1 MLSAFMQFKEEEG
14 YLRYAKNL
22 QANMKIDKNARNWL
36 AEHIDLVLRDDPIFE
51 KKGYV
56 QRALDS
62 VASVMKGYRDSA
74 VFTITVNLS
83 IFAMAIVI
91 GIDVNR
97 NLEFKRSANSPPGSN
112 LFDRANSVVTYFA
125 QAVFT
130 LEALIKILSEGSQPQ
145 RYFTGS
151 DGNWN
156 RLDFFVV
163 VVGFIDLSPASYI
176 FASFPMLTIR
186 LLRLFR
192 LFRIAR
198 TLPRLRSI
206 VDALINSFSSV
217 GWIVVLIVILNYI
230 MAIICMILFGA
241 NVQLFA

>member
-1 MLSAFMQFKEEEG
+1 MLGAFMQFKEEEG

-22 QANMKIDKNARNWL
+22 QANMKIDASARNWL
-36 AEHIDLVLRDDPIFE
+36 AERIDLVLSDEPIFE
-51 KKGYV
+51 RKGAI
-56 QRALDS
+56 RRSLDL
-62 VASVMKGYRDSA
+62 VASVMKTYREST
-74 VFTITVNLS
+74 VFTVIVNS
-83 IFAMAIVI
+83 TIFAMAIVI

-97 NLEFKRSANSPPGSN
+97 NLEYERSANSPPN
-112 LFDRANSVVTYFA
+112 LSSFKLANSALTVFA
-125 QAVFT
+125 QALFT
-130 LEALIKILSEGSQPQ
+130 LEALIKILAEGSQPQ
-145 RYFTGS
+145 RYFIGV

-163 VVGFIDLSPASYI
+163 VVGFIDLSPASFI

-186 LLRLFR
+186 LLKLFR

-206 VDALINSFSSV
+206 VDALISSFSSV
-217 GWIVVLIVILNYI
+217 GWIIVLIAILNYI

-241 NVQLFA
+241 NV